1 MVSTKVVQAPP
12 TPYDGDDELSDL
24 AEYSIVNPEQ
34 SFSVIDP
41 PRTPIS
47 ASDTQSTPEIRQMTD
62 TESEED
68 EDPKHRK
75 SKPKSEGDC
84 DPKKPHVTVDPLCSG
99 EAGGQ
104 CTLNSG
110 DYRKVT
116 SHFFGRNKRTTHQIP
131 DECWIKY
138 CRKHY
143 QRQKYRC
150 PADWFETQLLLVDAQ
165 LDKMEQWGGVM
176 SWQIDVRKK
185 ERDLISKENEY
196 LAIHGVLPDVVC
208 RERFLIPYLGKD
220 KTFAQVRNV
229 VNVINKECDD
239 TKSGTLPS
247 FEFLPKIDERRN
259 PRPRRGINR
268 RASRVPAQ
276 RTPTVPST
284 FRLEADESGQIKQ
297 IATKPR
303 QSSTTGYA
311 AAKARTL
318 EMRRSSLMLED
329 GDAGGSD
336 AEPKI
341 ETVDSIREHSTSPSE
356 SGDHE
361 DIDQQAVSDSE
372 RRTNKRSLASTN
384 DSRDKVDAVAAEPPR
399 PVKRQRRALSL

>member
-1 MVSTKVVQAPP
+1 MVSTKVIQGPP
-12 TPYDGDDELSDL
+12 TPYDGDDELSDMTD
-24 AEYSIVNPEQ
+24 YPIVRQQ
-34 SFSVIDP
+34 SFSAAIDP

-47 ASDTQSTPEIRQMTD
+47 ASETRSSPNIMLTD
-62 TESEED
+62 TDSEED
-68 EDPKHRK
+68 EDLKDR
-75 SKPKSEGDC
+75 SVNTKSESDF
-84 DPKKPHVTVDPLCSG
+84 DEKKPGVMVDPLCSG

-185 ERDLISKENEY
+185 ERDMISKENKY

-220 KTFAQVRNV
+220 KTFAQVRDV

-239 TKSGTLPS
+239 TNAGTLPS

-268 RASRVPAQ
+268 RTSRLPSQ
-276 RTPTVPST
+276 RAPTVPST
-284 FRLEADESGQIKQ
+284 FRLEADESGQVKQ

-303 QSSTTGYA
+303 QSSSTGYA

-318 EMRRSSLMLED
+318 EKRRSSLMLE
-329 GDAGGSD
+329 GDDIGGSGSYQ
-336 AEPKI
+336 KT
-341 ETVDSIREHSTSPSE
+341 ETVSSIEQHSTTPSGN
-356 SGDHE
+356 GDHE
-361 DIDQQAVSDSE
+361 DGDQQVASNKVHRPS
-372 RRTNKRSLASTN
+372 KRSLASTD
-384 DSRDKVDAVAAEPPR
+384 DSREKVSVTAAEAPR
-399 PVKRQRRALSL
+399 PIKRHRKALSM